1 MRAKV
6 EPQQSDY
13 YDHGAFAHGQNLP
26 IKIKEERNK
35 KYVTNKMCSS
45 SPGFEPGPPEELDLY
60 LPKSLI
66 FRSLHSVLRS
76 HAKGHR
82 FEPGRRQIVLIAF
95 DFFSG
100 TVSRLQL
107 ILRALDNLYAT
118 IFNLN
123 SLNTVPEIKIL
134 KNKCFFTNETGE
146 KWLQTPKSSPPLKR
160 LLDFRK
166 GWELFLPS

>member
-66 FRSLHSVLRS
+66 FL
-76 HAKGHR
+76 GHC
-82 FEPGRRQIVLIAF
+82 IVF
-95 DFFSG
+95 
-100 TVSRLQL
+100 
-107 ILRALDNLYAT
+107 YAR
-118 IFNLN
+118 
-123 SLNTVPEIKIL
+123 
-134 KNKCFFTNETGE
+134 
-146 KWLQTPKSSPPLKR
+146 TPKVTGSNPVGAKLLKM
-160 LLDFRK
+160 LLN
-166 GWELFLPS
+166 